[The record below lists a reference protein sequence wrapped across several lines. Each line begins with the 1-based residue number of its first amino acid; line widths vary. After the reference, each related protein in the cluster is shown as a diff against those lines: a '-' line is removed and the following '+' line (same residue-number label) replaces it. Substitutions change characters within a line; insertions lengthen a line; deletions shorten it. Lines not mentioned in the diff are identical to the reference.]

1 MDTKIMKNWD
11 DSSESKGVW
20 TISKKLTASFSAVVI
35 ITLIIG
41 GMGYYAAYSG
51 DQSIE
56 EIGIVRLPSIQ
67 YLQNMNVAVVEVYA
81 AQQALQNQA
90 LSVERRQQ
98 IYDDIERNLQDFHNA
113 KNLFE
118 PLPQTDEEAIVW
130 QAFLLK
136 MDEWSNDYNRFLSL
150 SRDYDEAF
158 SVNSGYEEV
167 FIEMRNQFLNETL
180 VSYRQVYNE
189 LTALVDINEEIA
201 GQEVMAAN
209 TKNGY
214 IRLASVIILAV
225 GVGVSIL
232 LSLLITRSINRSLS
246 EVINGLSGGSSQVDS
261 ASKQLSQ
268 SSQMMAE
275 SASQQAASLEETSS
289 SLEEISAQ
297 IKQNAKNS
305 TTAEESIRTTQPL
318 VKNGIE
324 AMSRMNKTMA
334 DIKDAAMET
343 SKIIKTIDDIAFQTN
358 LLALNAAVEAARAGE
373 AGKGFAVVAEEVR
386 NLAYKSAQAAKNTAE
401 LIERSQTESDRGLN
415 VATEMSE
422 RLEKIS
428 KSVGDLSTLVVEISA
443 ASDEQATGI
452 SQINTAMSEMDKT
465 VQNNASSSEETAS
478 AAEELTSQAEELNY
492 MVGRLMML
500 IGQSFNSYKESHKT
514 NTRFSDYTADDFL
527 SGTPHS
533 NGKKKSGQPALI
545 PLDDN
550 EFSEF

>member
-1 MDTKIMKNWD
+1 MDRMKNWD
-11 DSSESKGVW
+11 FTSKSKGVW
-20 TISKKLTASFSAVVI
+20 TISKKLTASYTVLVVI
-35 ITLIIG
+35 MLIIG

-56 EIGIVRLPSIQ
+56 EIGMVRLPSIQ
-67 YLQNMNVAVVEVYA
+67 SLQEMNLAVVAINGAQQTLQNR
-81 AQQALQNQA
+81 A
-90 LSVERRQQ
+90 LSIERREQA
-98 IYDDIERNLQDFHNA
+98 YENIERYLQDFNDA
-113 KNLFE
+113 KDIFE
-118 PLPQTDEEAIVW
+118 PLPQTAEEAVLW
-130 QAFLLK
+130 DEFLVSLE
-136 MDEWSNDYNRFLSL
+136 EWSDDYRQFLSY
-150 SRDYDEAF
+150 SHEYDDAIIAG
-158 SVNSGYEEV
+158 SGYEEI
-167 FIEMRNQFLNETL
+167 FTQLTNQFLNVT
-180 VSYRQVYNE
+180 VRSYRQVYSQISE
-189 LTALVDINEEIA
+189 LVDINEEIA

-214 IRLASVIILAV
+214 VRLGSVIIL
-225 GVGVSIL
+225 GVGVVISVL
-232 LSLLITRSINRSLS
+232 LATYITRSINGSLS
-246 EVINGLSGGSSQVDS
+246 EIIEGLSGGSSQVDS

-297 IKQNAKNS
+297 IQQNAKNS
-305 TTAEESIRTTQPL
+305 TTAEDSIRTTQPL
-318 VKNGIE
+318 VKSGIE
-324 AMSRMNKTMA
+324 SMSRMNKTMV

-386 NLAYKSAQAAKNTAE
+386 NLAYKSAQAAKNTSE
-401 LIERSQTESDRGLN
+401 LIERSQTESDRGLS

-428 KSVGDLSTLVVEISA
+428 KSVSDVSTLVVEISA
-443 ASDEQATGI
+443 ASNEQATGI
-452 SQINTAMSEMDKT
+452 KQINTAMSEMDKT

-492 MVGRLMML
+492 MVDRLML
-500 IGQSFNSYKESHKT
+500 IIGKSSSNNKASKGPKT
-514 NTRFSDYTADDFL
+514 NLSSYTADDFL
-527 SGTPHS
+527 P
-533 NGKKKSGQPALI
+533 GKNKPNVAKKPGKPSLI

-550 EFSEF
+550 EFNGF